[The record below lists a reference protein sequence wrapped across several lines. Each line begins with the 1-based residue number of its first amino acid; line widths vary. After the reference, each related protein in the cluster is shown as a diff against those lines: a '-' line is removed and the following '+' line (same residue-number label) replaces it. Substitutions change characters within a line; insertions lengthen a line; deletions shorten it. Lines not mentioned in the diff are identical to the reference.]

1 MCRVRP
7 PPARTF
13 ARAGTITELPIVRPR
28 EASDKAHSHSRM
40 LLESNYFIGCVFY
53 MIGSL
58 SFVLGTGFFLAD
70 AVRATKSA

>member
-1 MCRVRP
+1 MACSS
-7 PPARTF
+7 RTF

-28 EASDKAHSHSRM
+28 EASDKARSHSRM
-40 LLESNYFIGCVFY
+40 LESNYFIGCVFY

-58 SFVLGTGFFLAD
+58 SFVLGTAFFLAD